1 MLGRKH
7 GYYIEDIEKAETKKG
22 IYTKVTINFNGNL
35 IMKSL
40 VFLISVLFLTACT
53 GVTTYEVTTPDGV
66 SISVKNTKNYESYTL
81 NAVKN
86 EDGSYSVSLEEV
98 GVSASDPIKAS
109 QEANGK
115 LLDKLISLVPG
126 T

>member
-1 MLGRKH
+1 
-7 GYYIEDIEKAETKKG
+7 
-22 IYTKVTINFNGNL
+22 
-35 IMKSL
+35 MKSL